1 MNNRLKTLTKGIAD
15 VSPLMI
21 PVVPFGIIFG
31 VIGMELGL
39 SAYMTFGMSVII
51 FGGASQIVLLQL
63 FSGGASSLVAITSV
77 GAVNSRHLLYG
88 AVFSEYL
95 SHLKLT
101 WKIILSY
108 ILIDQAFAVSNT
120 YFKKNKE
127 NEFKHY
133 HLLGAGFTC
142 WTIWQISTI
151 LGIVLG
157 SVVPEELGLS
167 FTISLTFLALLI
179 NDFRKFKNIIVMM
192 VSGIVATIGYNA
204 IPFQAYIIVAAL
216 SALLVATLLT
226 LINLKKKIM
235 HWSTIIYCGMITYLT
250 RFSMIFLLKEDILN
264 DKTKKVLSYVPSAIF
279 PAIIFPPIFLDSA
292 GSLDIESNP
301 KIFAAILAIIVGYMS
316 RSILV
321 TIFVGLI
328 SYWFLIFVYYQ

>member
-1 MNNRLKTLTKGIAD
+1 MSDRLKTLSKGIID

-21 PVVPFGIIFG
+21 PVVPFGIIYG

-39 SAYMTFGMSVII
+39 SVYMTFGMSIII

-63 FSGGASSLVAITSV
+63 FAGGASSLISITSV

-120 YFKKNKE
+120 YFKKNKK
-127 NEFKHY
+127 NKFKHY

-179 NDFRKFKNIIVMM
+179 NDFRKFKNIIIML
-192 VSGIVATIGYNA
+192 VSGIVATIGYN
-204 IPFQAYIIVAAL
+204 IVPFQAYIIVAAI
-216 SALLVATLLT
+216 SALLVAALLT
-226 LINLKKKIM
+226 LV
-235 HWSTIIYCGMITYLT
+235 T
-250 RFSMIFLLKEDILN
+250 LKEN
-264 DKTKKVLSYVPSAIF
+264 
-279 PAIIFPPIFLDSA
+279 
-292 GSLDIESNP
+292 
-301 KIFAAILAIIVGYMS
+301 
-316 RSILV
+316 
-321 TIFVGLI
+321 
-328 SYWFLIFVYYQ
+328 